1 MELGSLCTRG
11 SHELRAPCPPHCYAT
26 AATADIGL
34 DHCAGMQRACD
45 TRATA
50 GRTPTATGST
60 TSSARNQQVRC
71 PLLASRL
78 FRPDK
83 TSGQRILPKDR
94 TALHT
99 CPPLAAAESIRKPR
113 CPCGQV
119 CSPVLLRRLL
129 LTQSEAFQSEEQ
141 PPKLPLILGDPGPHL
156 RHGSLS
162 P

>member
-1 MELGSLCTRG
+1 MELGGLCTRG

-50 GRTPTATGST
+50 GRTPTATRST
-60 TSSARNQQVRC
+60 TSPARNQQVRC

-94 TALHT
+94 TTLHT
-99 CPPLAAAESIRKPR
+99 CPPPLRPLSLFVSRAAPADKSAA
-113 CPCGQV
+113 PCCCGA
-119 CSPVLLRRLL
+119 CCLHS
-129 LTQSEAFQSEEQ
+129 
-141 PPKLPLILGDPGPHL
+141 L
-156 RHGSLS
+156 RHFSRKNNPQSCPLF
-162 P
+162 